1 MFAAGFF
8 VIHRCLC
15 IGTFISIGIQP
26 EIPIE
31 FGQNAIITCV
41 DTGAM
46 TPVNW
51 STTALSAD
59 LSNQQEM
66 FSFESERNSEL
77 HLINV
82 DSGYCGNYTC
92 ILPNSDMTGSIYVDA
107 GKSDNIIIYDQAI
120 AITITI

>member
-1 MFAAGFF
+1 MVLFLEQ
-8 VIHRCLC
+8 VNVEMLIY

-26 EIPIE
+26 EQPIE
-31 FGQNAIITCV
+31 FGHNSTITCV

-59 LSNQQEM
+59 LSDQQEL
-66 FSFESERNSEL
+66 FTFESERRSEL

-82 DSGYCGNYTC
+82 DSGYCGNFTC
-92 ILPNSDMTGSIYVDA
+92 ILPNSDSSGSVYVDV
-107 GKSDNIIIYDQAI
+107 GKSDNNISM
-120 AITITI
+120 T